1 MPVKITMPALSPTM
15 EEGNMGQWFKKEG
28 EAVAAG
34 DILAEIETDKATM
47 ELEAIDDGTLAK
59 IIVAEGTEHVPVNAV
74 IAVVL
79 EDGED
84 ESALEG
90 MDLSAPA
97 PVAPPAEAPPPA
109 RAAAEPEAAEPEAAE
124 PETVTPAPPPQAPP
138 AAAAAREAGERIKA
152 SPLAR
157 RMAAQAGLDL
167 AAISG
172 SGPNGRIVKADIETA
187 LTSGGAAP
195 APAAKAEAPVA
206 AKAPP
211 PATGAGPTAIPHT
224 PMRKGIAK
232 RLLQSKQTVP
242 HFYLTLDCTLDKLL
256 EIRKQLNARDDVEK
270 LSVNDFIIRAVALA
284 LRRVPEANASW
295 TDEAIL
301 MHNSVDVSVA
311 VAMEDGLITP
321 IVFAA
326 DTKGLSQIS
335 AEVKDLAARARAVPM
350 ALKPHEYE
358 GGTVSIS
365 NLGMFG
371 IKQFDAVINPP
382 QGCILAVG
390 AGEQRPVVVD
400 GALAVATVMSC
411 TLSCDH
417 RVVDG
422 AVGARFL
429 GAFKALIEDPLAMLL

>member
-47 ELEAIDDGTLAK
+47 ELEAIDEGTLAK
-59 IIVAEGTEHVPVNAV
+59 IVVAEGTKNVPVNAI

-84 ESALEG
+84 ESVLDD

-97 PVAPPAEAPPPA
+97 PAAAPAPAPAATASKAIPAARPEAQAPTPEAPA
-109 RAAAEPEAAEPEAAE
+109 SAAP
-124 PETVTPAPPPQAPP
+124 
-138 AAAAAREAGERIKA
+138 AREAGERIKA

-167 AAISG
+167 ATISG
-172 SGPNGRIVKADIETA
+172 SGPSGRIVKADIETA
-187 LTSGGAAP
+187 VASGGAASAP
-195 APAAKAEAPVA
+195 APPAAAKTPRPAAAARASREGAAE
-206 AKAPP
+206 
-211 PATGAGPTAIPHT
+211 IPHT

-256 EIRKQLNARDDVEK
+256 ATRAELNAKAGVDK

-284 LRRVPEANASW
+284 LRNVPEANASW
-295 TDEAIL
+295 TDDAIL
-301 MHNSVDVSVA
+301 MHNSIDVSVA

-321 IVFAA
+321 IIFDA
-326 DTKGLSQIS
+326 DAKGLAQIS
-335 AEVKDLAARARAVPM
+335 AEMKGLAARARAVPM
-350 ALKPHEYE
+350 ELKPNEYE
-358 GGTVSIS
+358 GGTISIS

-371 IKQFDAVINPP
+371 IRQFDAIINPP
-382 QGCILAVG
+382 QSCILAVG
-390 AGEQRPVVVD
+390 AGELRPVVID
-400 GALAVATVMSC
+400 GALAIATVMSC
-411 TLSCDH
+411 TLSSDH

-422 AVGARFL
+422 AAGARLL
-429 GAFKALIEDPLAMLL
+429 GAFKTLIEDPLAMLL

>member
-28 EAVAAG
+28 DTVAAG
-34 DILAEIETDKATM
+34 DLLAEIETDKATM

-59 IIVAEGTEHVPVNAV
+59 IVVAEGTENVPVNAI

-79 EDGED
+79 EEGED
-84 ESALEG
+84 ASALDG
-90 MDLSAPA
+90 MDLSASASVAAPA
-97 PVAPPAEAPPPA
+97 EASAPASAAVEHEPEATAPAPEPLPPVAP
-109 RAAAEPEAAEPEAAE
+109 
-124 PETVTPAPPPQAPP
+124 
-138 AAAAAREAGERIKA
+138 AREAGDRIKA

-187 LTSGGAAP
+187 MATDGAASAPVAPTIAKTPRP
-195 APAAKAEAPVA
+195 APAAARASREG
-206 AKAPP
+206 
-211 PATGAGPTAIPHT
+211 ATEIPHT

-256 EIRKQLNARDDVEK
+256 SSRAELNARDDVEK

-284 LRRVPEANASW
+284 LRKVPEANVSW
-295 TDEAIL
+295 TDDAIL
-301 MHNSVDVSVA
+301 MQNSVDVSVA

-321 IVFAA
+321 IIFDA
-326 DTKGLSQIS
+326 DAKGLAQIS
-335 AEVKDLAARARAVPM
+335 AEVKDLAARARAVPLE
-350 ALKPHEYE
+350 LKPHEYE
-358 GGTVSIS
+358 GGTISIS

-371 IKQFDAVINPP
+371 IKQFDAIINPP

-390 AGEQRPVVVD
+390 AGEPRPVVVD

-429 GAFKALIEDPLAMLL
+429 GAFKTLIEHPLAMLL